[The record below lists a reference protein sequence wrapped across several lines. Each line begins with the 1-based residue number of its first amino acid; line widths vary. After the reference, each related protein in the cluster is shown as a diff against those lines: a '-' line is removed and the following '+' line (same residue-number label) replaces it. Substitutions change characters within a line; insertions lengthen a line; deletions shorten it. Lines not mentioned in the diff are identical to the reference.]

1 MQILIIEKDKDPG
14 HGPMYVS
21 IMDPG
26 TYSDRT
32 LYISDERGGSIELK
46 NEEIGELYK
55 ALKPP
60 LAGK

>member
-1 MQILIIEKDKDPG
+1 MQILLISKDKDPDSKQ
-14 HGPMYVS
+14 MYVS

-26 TYSDRT
+26 MYSDRT

-46 NEEIGELYK
+46 NEEIGELYN

>member
-1 MQILIIEKDKDPG
+1 MQILIIEKDKHPG
-14 HGPMYVS
+14 EGPMYVS

-26 TYSDRT
+26 THSDRT
-32 LYISDERGGSIELK
+32 LYINDERGGTVELR